1 MRKVWFFT
9 DDYGNL
15 CRGVEV
21 STCWFW
27 YPAVN
32 KKEHALFVSWGNYDD
47 WGALK
52 EKT

>member
-15 CRGVEV
+15 CRSVEV

-27 YPAVN
+27 YPAYN
-32 KKEHALFVSWGNYDD
+32 KITREHLMQLYDE
-47 WGALK
+47 AM
-52 EKT
+52 EKKVYVP